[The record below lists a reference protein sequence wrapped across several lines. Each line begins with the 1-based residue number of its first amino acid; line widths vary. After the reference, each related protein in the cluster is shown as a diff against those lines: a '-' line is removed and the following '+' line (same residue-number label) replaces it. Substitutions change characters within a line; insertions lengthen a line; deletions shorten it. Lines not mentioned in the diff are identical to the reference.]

1 MWYNICVKK
10 NKTPQRNHSAKQ
22 GRLPVF
28 FADMLNICDP
38 VLAFDELME
47 EVDVKQYL
55 PERPYG
61 KNGRPGYNR
70 VNMLKTVLYGF
81 MEHGYAA
88 LRTLDDDCKVNL
100 RYMYLMD
107 WETPSYGAF
116 GYFIREE
123 LQGSMEEIFQ
133 AVNARI
139 FEKEHVDLKHLYIDG
154 TKLEANANKYSWVW
168 RQGTEKSRYKL
179 FGKITA
185 LLEQIN
191 ETLAPAG
198 MRMEPNTEYAPEY
211 LELLS
216 DRYREVTNLD
226 PNTFVSGRG
235 HHKSRE
241 QRLYEQLTAYTEKL
255 RDYTEKL
262 RICGP
267 DRNSYSKTDRDATF
281 MRMKQDYMGN
291 DQLLPAY
298 NIQIGVTDEYIA
310 VMDVQQYRS
319 DMDCFVPLM
328 EKFQRQYGFYP
339 EYPVA
344 DAGYGSYNN
353 YLYCREHGMELYMK
367 FPMYEKETKDRKYA
381 SDPFRAVN
389 FRTDESGNLICPN
402 GRKLTFSY
410 RKAVKGNKYG
420 RQEEVYTCEDCSDCP
435 YASQCRKGDKNRT
448 VRLNQELTQIHEE
461 VLENLNCIHGALL
474 RRNRS
479 IQAEGTFGIM
489 KQDRNYRRTRRRSLD
504 FVRTELYLVSIGH
517 NLYKY
522 CNKLQKQ
529 QTAA

>member
-1 MWYNICVKK
+1 MWYNVCVK
-10 NKTPQRNHSAKQ
+10 NKKYQQQYNSAKQ
-22 GRLPVF
+22 GRFPVF
-28 FADMLNICDP
+28 FADFLDICDP
-38 VLAFDELME
+38 VLAFDKLME
-47 EVDVKQYL
+47 EANVKQYL
-55 PERPYG
+55 RERPVG
-61 KNGRPGYNR
+61 RMGRPGYNR

-123 LQGSMEEIFQ
+123 LQGSIEQIFQ
-133 AVNARI
+133 AINACI
-139 FEKEHVDLKHLYIDG
+139 FEKEHVDLQHLYIDG

-168 RQGTEKSRYKL
+168 KKGTEKSRYKL

-185 LLEQIN
+185 LLNQIN
-191 ETLAPAG
+191 ESLAV
-198 MRMEPNTEYAPEY
+198 MSVCVETNTEYSPES
-211 LELLS
+211 LELIAS
-216 DRYREVTNLD
+216 RYREISQLD
-226 PNTFVSGRG
+226 PNRFASGRG
-235 HHKSRE
+235 HRKSKE
-241 QRLYEQLTAYTEKL
+241 QRYYEQLTAYTEKL
-255 RDYTEKL
+255 KEYTEKL

-267 DRNSYSKTDRDATF
+267 ERNSYSKTDRDATF
-281 MRMKQDYMGN
+281 MHMKRDYMGN

-298 NIQIGVTDEYIA
+298 NVQIGVADEYIA
-310 VMDVQQYRS
+310 VVDVQQYRS
-319 DMDCFVPLM
+319 DMDCLIPLM
-328 EKFQRQYGFYP
+328 EQFRKQYGFYP
-339 EYPVA
+339 KYPVA

-353 YLYCREHGMELYMK
+353 YLYCREHGMGLYMK
-367 FPMYEKETKDRKYA
+367 FPMYEKETKDKKYA
-381 SDPFRAVN
+381 DDPFRAAN
-389 FRTDESGNLICPN
+389 FQTDERGNLICPN
-402 GRKLTFSY
+402 NRKMQFSY
-410 RKAVKGNKYG
+410 RKVVKGNQYG

-435 YASQCRKGDKNRT
+435 YATQCKKTEKNRT
-448 VRLNQELTQIHEE
+448 IRLNQELTQIHEE

-474 RRNRS
+474 RTNRS

-489 KQDRNYRRTRRRSLD
+489 KQDRNYRRIRRRSLD

-529 QTAA
+529 QLAA

>member
-1 MWYNICVKK
+1 MWYNVCVKIKTNHYK
-10 NKTPQRNHSAKQ
+10 NHTAKQ

-28 FADMLNICDP
+28 FADFLDICDP

-47 EVDVKQYL
+47 EVDVKRYL

-61 KNGRPGYNR
+61 KKGRPGYNR

-255 RDYTEKL
+255 REYTEKL

-281 MRMKQDYMGN
+281 MRMKRDYMGN

-381 SDPFRAVN
+381 SNPFRAVN

-402 GRKLTFSY
+402 GRKLSFSY
-410 RKAVKGNKYG
+410 RKAVKGNRYG

>member
-1 MWYNICVKK
+1 
-10 NKTPQRNHSAKQ
+10 
-22 GRLPVF
+22 
-28 FADMLNICDP
+28 
-38 VLAFDELME
+38 
-47 EVDVKQYL
+47 
-55 PERPYG
+55 
-61 KNGRPGYNR
+61 
-70 VNMLKTVLYGF
+70 MLKTVLFGF

-123 LQGSMEEIFQ
+123 LQGNMEEIFQ

-168 RQGTEKSRYKL
+168 RKGTEKSRYRL

-191 ETLAPAG
+191 ETLAPTG

-216 DRYREVTNLD
+216 NRYREVTGLD

-235 HHKSRE
+235 HRKSKE
-241 QRLYEQLTAYTEKL
+241 QRYYEQLTAYTEKL
-255 RDYTEKL
+255 KEYTEKL
-262 RICGP
+262 RICGAE
-267 DRNSYSKTDRDATF
+267 RNSYSKTDRDATF
-281 MRMKQDYMGN
+281 MRMKRDYMGN

-298 NIQIGVTDEYIA
+298 NIQIGVADEYIA

-339 EYPVA
+339 KYPVA

-353 YLYCREHGMELYMK
+353 YLYCREHGMEQYMK
-367 FPMYEKETKDRKYA
+367 FPMYEKETKDEKYA
-381 SDPFRAVN
+381 SDPYRAVN

-402 GRKLTFSY
+402 DRKMQFAY
-410 RKAVKGNKYG
+410 RAAVKGNHYG
-420 RQEEVYTCEDCSDCP
+420 RQEEVYICEDCTDCP
-435 YASQCRKGDKNRT
+435 YASQCKKGDRNRT
-448 VRLNQELTQIHEE
+448 VRLNQELTQIHKE
-461 VLENLNCIHGALL
+461 VLDNLNCIHGALL
-474 RRNRS
+474 RQNRS

-529 QTAA
+529 QIAA